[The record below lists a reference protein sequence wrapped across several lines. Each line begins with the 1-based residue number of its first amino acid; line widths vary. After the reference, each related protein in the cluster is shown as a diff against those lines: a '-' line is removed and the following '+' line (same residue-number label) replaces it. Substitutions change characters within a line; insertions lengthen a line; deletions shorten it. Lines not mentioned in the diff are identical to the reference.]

1 MMQWVR
7 CGFVAFLVLALT
19 GCAFMDTLAGIKRN
33 GNGEVVEVDGNSVG
47 GIATGLLAGMGGA
60 AGVAGGVLGWALK
73 AYRHKRI
80 VDSGGKDDNF
90 DGIPDPEPPKEIK
103 TTTT

>member
-1 MMQWVR
+1 MKAVR
-7 CGFVAFLVLALT
+7 CVFIGVLALGIG
-19 GCAFMDTLAGIKRN
+19 GCGFLDLMAGIKRN

-47 GIATGLLAGMGGA
+47 GIATEVLAGMGGA
-60 AGVAGGVLGWALK
+60 AGLAGGLLGWGLK

-90 DGIPDPEPPKEIK
+90 DGIPDPPKPPAP
-103 TTTT
+103 